1 MGRKARSRQERREE
15 RRRQERRKEH
25 RRQEERD
32 HELRLF
38 QMMGQMLQRQQR
50 KVVTTPAGRS
60 YMDM

>member
-38 QMMGQMLQRQQR
+38 QMMGQMLRQQR
-50 KVVTTPAGRS
+50 EVVTTPAGRS